1 MCRKWFTSY
10 DRATKQIG
18 TLRASIAKV
27 ADVIDN
33 GSESDNSENGAAML
47 PPLPK
52 RVAVCL
58 GPSTASPDVT
68 VNKCGYSINI

>member
-1 MCRKWFTSY
+1 MCRKCFTAY
-10 DRATKQIG
+10 DRCTKQIG

-27 ADVIDN
+27 ADVIDD

-58 GPSTASPDVT
+58 DPSTVSPDVT
-68 VNKCGYSINI
+68 VNRYD